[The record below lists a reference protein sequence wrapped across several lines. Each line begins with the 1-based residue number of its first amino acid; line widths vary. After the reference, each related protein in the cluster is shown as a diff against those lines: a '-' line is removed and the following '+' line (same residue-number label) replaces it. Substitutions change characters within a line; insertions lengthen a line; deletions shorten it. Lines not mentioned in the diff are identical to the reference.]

1 MKIEADNMKTI
12 TVHYDNGDRITTR
25 INATVDKIVNI
36 YLDNPIIYD
45 DFETGKETRAYARA
59 VEFLDGVPARKAWGG
74 FYQLR
79 RVYSVS
85 REMMERCDLHSKFR
99 FTAYD
104 FTGFS
109 PIHNRQDAAYIAGMF
124 D

>member
-1 MKIEADNMKTI
+1 MKTI
-12 TVHYDNGDRITTR
+12 IVHYDNGDRIATR
-25 INATVDKIVNI
+25 INATVEEIVNM
-36 YLDNPIIYD
+36 YLDMPVIYE

-74 FYQLR
+74 IYQLR

-85 REMMERCDLHSKFR
+85 REMMERCGLYSKIR

-104 FTGFS
+104 HTGFS
-109 PIHNRQDAAYIAGMF
+109 PIPKRQDAAYITGMF